1 MAIPIYLQ
9 QFKAAGIYRVV
20 FDKSTILNQDTQILR
35 LVVGYS
41 EKGPFNIPVYVKDPQ
56 TFRQLF
62 GDVSKKLERRGIYF
76 HRLALQMLNTS
87 PIICLNLKKFDGE
100 TVGGSTISTDFNSKF
115 DPIRT
120 VKLRVED
127 VYDTTRFWE
136 LNADKLNNLPD
147 TKNRRMDGYIN
158 IATTGTKGTSAT
170 YFIRKASG
178 TKVSQYNIT
187 VNDWYSDRQDD
198 MPEYLEPFKNSL
210 LSDFFAEVYVFSGRF
225 TAKQVLASQT
235 LKNYFTVSTDDAE
248 KEAVL
253 NVRPFVLDAFGEAVD
268 TLDTMFNDGTSNAL
282 GHYIGCLIPFFK
294 NKQGSYVSLD
304 AIFNADQHIHNMM
317 MSFNVDMLD
326 DGTANIDLSG
336 RSRIPVLDA
345 NSKDDKP
352 HKLTLGNIYAGTA
365 LTSVLGN
372 ASAPIVADK
381 VSFYPNVID
390 VKFIPDTEATDGRK
404 IYSISA
410 KQEFSADRRGIY
422 GSLYV
427 SKIEGGDA
435 TVPFDAETGTFTI
448 ELSQVGLD
456 AADRVKAKFAF
467 KTKQEL
473 LKAVKSFGVPV
484 KYVNVKYDKDTNPNV
499 APVDNTDIAFYDKN
513 GAIVYH
519 SANLE
524 RKKNT
529 TYFPAGKDPYADI
542 NNPFHGPTS
551 VISAITNLKLQNT
564 DKDKTFVNY
573 LIDDVEDIRVSFVRV
588 RPNVI
593 TQYVNEDKFKNSVY
607 GASVSFID
615 YADDAWEYAKTEING
630 LKQYAWI
637 NKKDVIDDTLIQVI
651 KEGDCF
657 LGLDGALDKNQDG
670 EYDDK
675 DTDNYYDNVYVTEI
689 GVTDDGRN
697 YIMFSGQPMSGA
709 IADTESNKN
718 DDEGRVTLF
727 DIDSPVDGPKS
738 IKNNGCL
745 IRVDNPLNQEVGT
758 MTPQYLEGY
767 TYKND
772 RPTSTNMFAKVQWQN
787 FILSALTDYKGLR
800 TGLLNKSEIDY
811 RYVVDTFQSYPTS
824 SLKNVL
830 TYLCREKQSA
840 FCITNFPA
848 VRDFVKCPYASFTD
862 QNGIFNVKYV
872 VEGNNKRKP
881 SSIKFSLPAD
891 NEGASFAAYYSPLKF
906 SDGYIDDII
915 PAAGLVSNLFID
927 KYTSRQPYFI
937 VAGPNYGRI
946 SAPGLTGPDYR
957 YSNDELQIIE
967 PYGVN
972 CMVYKPNF
980 GTFINANQTAKQTP
994 LSALSRVNVRELV
1007 IYLQDEIEKVL
1018 QAYQWEF
1025 NNTVTRNAI
1034 LDRANQICS
1043 VTQSNG
1049 GIEAFRNV
1057 MDESNNTNEL
1067 IENEF
1072 AIIST
1077 EIEPGFGCGKMVQEL
1092 TIHRRGVLSAS
1103 VKDK

>member
-56 TFRQLF
+56 VFRQLF

-76 HRLALQMLNTS
+76 HRLALQMLTKS

-100 TVGGSTISTDFNSKF
+100 TVGASTISTDFNSKF

-147 TKNRRMDGYIN
+147 TKNRPLDGYIN
-158 IATTGTKGTSAT
+158 IATTGTKSTSAT

-178 TKVSQYNIT
+178 SKVSQYNIT

-235 LKNYFTVSTDDAE
+235 LKNYFSVSTDDAE

-253 NVRPFVLDAFGEAVD
+253 NVRPFVLDAFGEPVD

-282 GHYIGCLIPFFK
+282 GHYVGCLIPFFK
-294 NKQGSYVSLD
+294 NKQGSYMSLD
-304 AIFNADQHIHNMM
+304 AVFNADQHIHNMM

-326 DGTANIDLSG
+326 DGAANIDLSG
-336 RSRIPVLDA
+336 RSKIPVLDPT
-345 NSKDDKP
+345 DKGDKQ
-352 HKLTLGNIYAGTA
+352 HKLTLGNIYGGTA
-365 LTSVLGN
+365 VTSVLGN
-372 ASAPIVADK
+372 TNAPVVADK

-390 VKFIPDTEATDGRK
+390 VKFVPDTESSDGHK
-404 IYSISA
+404 LYTISA
-410 KQEFSADRRGIY
+410 KQAFSTDRRGIY

-427 SKIEGGDA
+427 SKVEGGDA
-435 TVPFDAETGTFTI
+435 SVPYDATTGTFAI

-456 AADRVKAKFAF
+456 AAHRVKAKFTF

-473 LKAVKSFGVPV
+473 LKAAKAFGVPV
-484 KYVNVKYDKDTNPNV
+484 KFVNVKYDKDTNPNV
-499 APVDNTDIAFYDKN
+499 APVDNTDIALYDKDGN
-513 GAIVYH
+513 IVYH
-519 SANLE
+519 SVNLDQ
-524 RKKNT
+524 KKNT

-564 DKDKTFVNY
+564 DSTLVDY
-573 LIDDVEDIRVSFVRV
+573 LIDDVNDIRVSFVKV
-588 RPNVI
+588 RPDVI
-593 TQYVNEDKFKNSVY
+593 TQYVNEGKFKNSVY

-615 YADDAWEYAKTEING
+615 YADDAWEYAKVEING
-630 LKQYAWI
+630 LKQYAWV
-637 NKKDVIDDTLIQVI
+637 NKHDVIDDTLIQVI

-657 LGLDGALDKNQDG
+657 LGLDGALDNNHDG
-670 EYDDK
+670 DYDDK

-709 IADTESNKN
+709 VADTETNKN
-718 DDEGRVTLF
+718 DDDGKVTLF
-727 DIDSPVDGPKS
+727 NIDSPVDGPKS
-738 IKNNGCL
+738 LKNNGCL
-745 IRVDNPLNQEVGT
+745 IRIDNPLNQEIGT

-772 RPTSTNMFAKVQWQN
+772 RPTSTNMFAKLQWQN

-811 RYVVDTFQSYPTS
+811 RYVIDTFQSYPTS
-824 SLKNVL
+824 SLKSVL
-830 TYLCREKQSA
+830 SYLCREKQSA
-840 FCITNFPA
+840 FCIGNFPA

-891 NEGASFAAYYSPLKF
+891 NEGASFVAFYSPLKF
-906 SDGYIDDII
+906 SDGYIDDVI
-915 PAAGLVSNLFID
+915 PSAGLVSNLFIE

-937 VAGPNYGRI
+937 VAGPNYGHI

-1018 QAYQWEF
+1018 QSYQWEF